1 MKNRVEMYTSYATD
15 PPADPV
21 TAAPSSTVS
30 AVPKSPA
37 TVMKTNLNVDVQ
49 TPVHPQSKR
58 GAPTSSPSLASVQ
71 QPNAAPPPSGPG
83 AVQPTAS
90 WPIDGTKDASLSG
103 SEPRIYP
110 GMISRRQRTNSLR
123 QGSGHEADGTAKKG
137 PSGNMDEV
145 EEEAFEESKE

>member
-1 MKNRVEMYTSYATD
+1 MADMQNRVEMYTSYS
-15 PPADPV
+15 ADPSADPA
-21 TAAPSSTVS
+21 TAAPSGTAS

-37 TVMKTNLNVDVQ
+37 TAMKTNLNVDMQ

-58 GAPTSSPSLASVQ
+58 AAPTSSPSV
-71 QPNAAPPPSGPG
+71 APVP
-83 AVQPTAS
+83 Q
-90 WPIDGTKDASLSG
+90 PIDGMKDASLSG

-137 PSGNMDEV
+137 TSANMDEV
-145 EEEAFEESKE
+145 EEEAVDESKE